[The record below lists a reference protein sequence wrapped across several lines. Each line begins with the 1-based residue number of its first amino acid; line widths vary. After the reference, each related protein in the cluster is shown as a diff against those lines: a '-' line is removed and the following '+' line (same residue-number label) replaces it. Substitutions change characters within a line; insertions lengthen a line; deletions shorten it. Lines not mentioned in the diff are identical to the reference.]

1 MKVKKLRLNN
11 FRGIQEMDLEFD
23 EKINLIVGNN
33 GYGKSTILDAL
44 AILLSRLIS
53 RISSSKKGTGRFF
66 TVKDIKDG
74 ESEILNKI
82 SVNINGELV
91 TWQVRKNRGS
101 RKTAQKITNQD
112 ELRNIA
118 NRIQDELDENPELN
132 VPLSVY
138 YSVNRAVID
147 VPLRIN
153 KRHDFNQLSAY
164 DNALSGTRNDF
175 RLFFEWF
182 RRQEDYENEQR
193 LYSKQ
198 SMHKKEKLPLEYI
211 DPIEYRDPQL
221 QAVRTAIHELT
232 GFSNVRIKRKPLRME
247 AQKES
252 SYFDIKQLSDGEKCL
267 LAMVGDLA
275 RRLSI
280 ANPGLHDPLQG
291 QGVILIDEID
301 LHLHPEWQRR
311 VIPSLINVFPNCQFI
326 VSTHSPQI
334 LANVRPENIFI
345 LTQDGEYEHP
355 TDSYGWNSDSILE
368 DIMGT
373 TSRPKQAEEDL
384 NRLFELIKNQKKSD
398 AQLLL
403 KTIEDKYG
411 KFPEL
416 SKANVLIRHL
426 EINNR

>member
-23 EKINLIVGNN
+23 KQINLIVGNN

-53 RISSSKKGTGRFF
+53 RIRSSKGTGRFF

-82 SVNINGELV
+82 SVNINEELV
-91 TWQVRKNRGS
+91 TWQVRKNRGNI
-101 RKTAQKITNQD
+101 KTAQKITNQE

-118 NRIQDELDENPELN
+118 NRIQNELDENPELN
-132 VPLSVY
+132 LPLSVY

-147 VPLRIN
+147 VQLRIN

-182 RRQEDYENEQR
+182 RKQEDYENEQR
-193 LYSKQ
+193 LYPKQ
-198 SMHKKEKLPLEYI
+198 STQKKLSV
-211 DPIEYRDPQL
+211 EYRDPQL
-221 QAVRTAIHELT
+221 QAVRTAIYELT
-232 GFSNVRIKRKPLRME
+232 GFSNIRIKRNPLRME
-247 AQKES
+247 AQKNN

-291 QGVILIDEID
+291 QGVVLIDEID

-311 VIPSLINVFPNCQFI
+311 VIPALIKVFPSCQFI

-334 LANVRPENIFI
+334 LANVKPENIFI
-345 LTQDGEYEHP
+345 LTQDGKYEHP

-384 NRLFELIKNQKKSD
+384 NRLFELIKNKKQSD
-398 AQLLL
+398 AQSLLE
-403 KTIEDKYG
+403 TIENKYG

-426 EINNR
+426 EMSN